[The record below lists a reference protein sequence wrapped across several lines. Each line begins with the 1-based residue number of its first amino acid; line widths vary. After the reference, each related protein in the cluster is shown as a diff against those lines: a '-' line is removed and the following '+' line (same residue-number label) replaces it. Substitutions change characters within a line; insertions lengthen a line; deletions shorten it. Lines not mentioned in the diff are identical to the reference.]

1 LAHPYSRNTSR
12 HWCDDSLSSW
22 SDEVDEVSKP
32 LQQSLLIDQV
42 ECEDINEGN
51 FLQVKLYDLKSKISK
66 KFVAKVQTI
75 TDTTNYC
82 LTHAPIYSEW
92 QKYGI
97 NSLKIKQ
104 NFFQKNLWTG
114 QF

>member
-1 LAHPYSRNTSR
+1 MTSS
-12 HWCDDSLSSW
+12 HHHQLP
-22 SDEVDEVSKP
+22 VF
-32 LQQSLLIDQV
+32 
-42 ECEDINEGN
+42 
-51 FLQVKLYDLKSKISK
+51 FLQTYFRITCITGTPNFRALCK
-66 KFVAKVQTI
+66 K
-75 TDTTNYC
+75 
-82 LTHAPIYSEW
+82 IYSER

>member
-1 LAHPYSRNTSR
+1 MFN
-12 HWCDDSLSSW
+12 
-22 SDEVDEVSKP
+22 
-32 LQQSLLIDQV
+32 
-42 ECEDINEGN
+42 N
-51 FLQVKLYDLKSKISK
+51 FNNSPKNPNKE
-66 KFVAKVQTI
+66 
-75 TDTTNYC
+75 
-82 LTHAPIYSEW
+82 YSER